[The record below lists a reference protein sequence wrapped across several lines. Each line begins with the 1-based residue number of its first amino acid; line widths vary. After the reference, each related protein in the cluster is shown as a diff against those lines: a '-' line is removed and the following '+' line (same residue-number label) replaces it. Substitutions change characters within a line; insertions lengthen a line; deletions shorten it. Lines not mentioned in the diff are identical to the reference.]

1 MGYFP
6 RPRWFLSQRRT
17 VITPSAALMLL
28 AGCSKLSAI
37 YSQRV
42 ATMPNSLF
50 VNALRREIIILLL
63 IKIILLICIK
73 VAFFSAPPTR
83 GPDEQAQHLLGVALL
98 PMLIAQGG
106 LS

>member
-37 YSQRV
+37 YSQQV

-63 IKIILLICIK
+63 IKIILLIGIK
-73 VAFFSAPPTR
+73 VAFFSAPPAK
-83 GPDEQAQHLLGVALL
+83 GPDEQAQHLLGIALL
-98 PMLIAQGG
+98 PTPTAQGS